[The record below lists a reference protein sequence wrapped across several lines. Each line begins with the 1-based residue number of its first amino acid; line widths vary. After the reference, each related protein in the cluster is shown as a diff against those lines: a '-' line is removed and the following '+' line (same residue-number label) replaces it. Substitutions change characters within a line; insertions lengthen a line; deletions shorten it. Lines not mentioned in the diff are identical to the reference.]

1 MMSRERMDFTE
12 EAILLAKDKIE
23 DATEALSEFL
33 PDVAEELNWFLE
45 ELGNRLI
52 LVRSERLATP
62 ESALYAGG
70 EV

>member
-12 EAILLAKDKIE
+12 EAILIAKDKIE
-23 DATEALSEFL
+23 DAAEALSELL

>member
-12 EAILLAKDKIE
+12 EAILIAKDKIE
-23 DATEALSEFL
+23 DAAEALSEFL

-52 LVRSERLATP
+52 LVRSERLAMP

-70 EV
+70 NV